1 MLYLLLV
8 LNGAFI
14 MYFLLQKP
22 IKIQVHHIHEDVKN
36 QLSREEI
43 ASLEEAMNKPD
54 PKQDQFDQDLN
65 EAINNIDEIMGGSDR

>member
-8 LNGAFI
+8 LNGASI

-22 IKIQVHHIHEDVKN
+22 IKIQVHHIHEDVKE

-43 ASLEEAMNKPD
+43 ANLEEAMNKPD

-65 EAINNIDEIMGGSDR
+65 EAINNIDAIMGGSDR

>member
-22 IKIQVHHIHEDVKN
+22 IKIQVHHIHEDVKE

-43 ASLEEAMNKPD
+43 ASLEEAMNPENARNNLIATVE
-54 PKQDQFDQDLN
+54 QVFRL
-65 EAINNIDEIMGGSDR
+65 INIGKIGENI